1 MLSCEAPSSHFP
13 QDAFQRVVRSQRSP
27 VLARKRVVI
36 QRLFDPG
43 THQLR
48 GIRQLHLFQ
57 LYRNLLGLLSR
68 RHAIFLRMDGLE
80 VESPGEFYPEAQWQ
94 RCAVHFYRNVW
105 TAVPTGRVKEV
116 RRRASRLARS
126 RPAAAPSGALHGQR
140 RS

>member
-43 THQLR
+43 AHQLR

-80 VESPGEFYPEAQWQ
+80 HGGYFLHPA
-94 RCAVHFYRNVW
+94 
-105 TAVPTGRVKEV
+105 GRH
-116 RRRASRLARS
+116 RRPYVAIKMHRAPL
-126 RPAAAPSGALHGQR
+126 PLCSG
-140 RS
+140 